1 MLKKTMMTI
10 LVIAGGSAALVWAQ
24 PPDMAVFPGDERAR
38 PDRWQGDRLE
48 KMAEYLELSDAQ
60 IAEWQAITGQH
71 SQTIRARWGQIGTLR
86 EEFAELADSHDPN
99 LEQLGQIALDLH
111 QEMKKARA
119 ARGELVTSLEET
131 LTVEQ
136 AERFAALQA
145 ARELAGN
152 RAHRGPRGHR
162 QRTDLD

>member
-1 MLKKTMMTI
+1 MLKKTMVTI

-48 KMAEYLELSDAQ
+48 KMTEYLELSDAQ

-71 SQTIRARWGQIGTLR
+71 SQTIRARWEQIGALR
-86 EEFAELADSHDPN
+86 EEFAELADSQDPN
-99 LEQLGQIALDLH
+99 LELLGQIALDLH
-111 QEMKKARA
+111 QEMKTARA
-119 ARGELVTSLEET
+119 SRGELITSLEET

-145 ARELAGN
+145 ARELAGD
-152 RAHRGPRGHR
+152 RSHRGPRGHR
-162 QRTDLD
+162 PRTDPD